1 MTLSSGRGGGRNR
14 YGSGRRRRGSR
25 LGGAPEGPSGP
36 RRTGEGTA
44 EGAGSAS
51 SPPAEPPAPTTA
63 GQAGDGGSP
72 SSAPGNG
79 SGEYEQAKEIVL
91 RQLAASARSR
101 AQLEEKLRRKEV
113 SEAVIARV
121 LDRFEELGLVD
132 DRQYAEMYVRS
143 RASSRKL
150 ARPALRRELA
160 QKGVTGELAEEALA
174 QREDEDE
181 REDARE
187 LVRKKLAH
195 EGELAD
201 RVAREKV
208 VRRLASMLARR
219 GYSPGM
225 AFELIREELE
235 ARGAE
240 PPEDDDAGL

>member
-25 LGGAPEGPSGP
+25 LGGIAEGTPGP
-36 RRTGEGTA
+36 RQPGDAAA
-44 EGAGSAS
+44 EEAAS
-51 SPPAEPPAPTTA
+51 LPSPPAEA
-63 GQAGDGGSP
+63 
-72 SSAPGNG
+72 SAPAAPGAAGEGGAPSVVPGSG

-113 SEAVIARV
+113 SEAIIARV

-143 RASSRKL
+143 RAASRKL

-195 EGELAD
+195 ESELSE
-201 RVAREKV
+201 RTAREKV

-240 PPEDDDAGL
+240 PPQEDDAGI